1 MRLYMLSLLGNG
13 EQHGYQILRT
23 LKERVGGDYTPSAG
37 TVYPR
42 LRQLEHQGLV
52 RSRQDDAGRI
62 FYQLTG
68 AGEAA
73 LHEQASEIQELET
86 EVGRVAHGMA
96 KQLKS
101 EVHESAQEL
110 RDELRAQSQALRSQE
125 VAAPFSGELRQQLAR
140 FTAEWT
146 RLVAPGTTPLQAR
159 AALTA
164 SIEAALRQ
172 LRQVLEDPKS

>member
-42 LRQLEHQGLV
+42 LRQLERQGLV
-52 RSRQDDAGRI
+52 RSRQEAGRI
-62 FYQLTG
+62 FYQLTP

-96 KQLKS
+96 NQLKS

-110 RDELRAQSQALRSQE
+110 RDELRAQSQALRSRE

-146 RLVAPGTTPLQAR
+146 RLVAPGTTPVLAR